1 MLEEDLKSPRCAVCG
16 LQRAANALLLPL
28 PDRTVDAELH
38 RAWVDFV
45 RGCPDN
51 DHWEPDSHT
60 GFVCTLHFT
69 SNWLRRNGGRL
80 LGARTGAV
88 PTLYPSREQ
97 LRRIAEANSV
107 AAAAAQVRQKEVES
121 LCPGV
126 VATQCNVKVAIKST
140 CCSIKVISKMLQCT
154 VEMVSQGTQVSGLDN
169 DIDSA
174 EQQTQYCAKRKGGAA
189 FYGGLCTSVKVAC
202 SEDVV
207 VKREPVWTTT
217 EAAEID
223 SDVQDDV
230 EEYLVEKTSP
240 LTDRTASRP
249 SSFQASTTDSEK
261 SHQGCRHH
269 CNFCDYKTDRASHLK
284 SHTMVHTGER
294 PFECH
299 LCHQCFLSKSTLNDH
314 LRTHTGERP
323 FHCPLCPQSF
333 THRSSLKAHLCTHTG
348 KRPFQCSSC
357 PQSFTRMSNLKRHV
371 RTHTGERPFQ
381 CPSCARSFSHK
392 STFNVHLRVHTGERP
407 YQCQLCHETFIH
419 RNQLIRHQCH
429 HK

>member
-107 AAAAAQVRQKEVES
+107 AAAAAQ
-121 LCPGV
+121 
-126 VATQCNVKVAIKST
+126 
-140 CCSIKVISKMLQCT
+140 
-154 VEMVSQGTQVSGLDN
+154 
-169 DIDSA
+169 
-174 EQQTQYCAKRKGGAA
+174 GGAA